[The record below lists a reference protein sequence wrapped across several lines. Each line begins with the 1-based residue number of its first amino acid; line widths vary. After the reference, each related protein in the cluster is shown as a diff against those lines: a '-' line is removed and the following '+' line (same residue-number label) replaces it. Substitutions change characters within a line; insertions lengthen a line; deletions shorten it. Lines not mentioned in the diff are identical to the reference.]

1 MITVTVRCRSER
13 MRKMKQMKKVVFLTQ
28 KELAEKA
35 RKRREYVPPRPVFRT
50 AEWYA
55 RTAMLMCQD
64 GNGRLCRE
72 CPLGMNTDESGKLI
86 PCALFQL
93 MYPAEAVKRV
103 EMWWIENRDR
113 FPEYVRK
120 DDR

>member
-1 MITVTVRCRSER
+1 
-13 MRKMKQMKKVVFLTQ
+13 MKQMKKVVFLTP
-28 KELAEKA
+28 KEMAEKA
-35 RKRREYVPPRPVFRT
+35 RKRREYIPPRPVFKT

-55 RTAMLMCQD
+55 RTRVLMCQD
-64 GNGRLCRE
+64 LEMQSCRE

-86 PCALFQL
+86 PCRIFQRL
-93 MYPAEAVKRV
+93 YPAEAVKRV
-103 EMWWIENRDR
+103 EAWWIENRDR